1 MSVQRDDG
9 GVCFD
14 NNEFFGNEGPSSQAS
29 LEDLCRSHLVS
40 SNFSDLSQL
49 VVIFHAGKN

>member
-49 VVIFHAGKN
+49 VAIFHAGKN